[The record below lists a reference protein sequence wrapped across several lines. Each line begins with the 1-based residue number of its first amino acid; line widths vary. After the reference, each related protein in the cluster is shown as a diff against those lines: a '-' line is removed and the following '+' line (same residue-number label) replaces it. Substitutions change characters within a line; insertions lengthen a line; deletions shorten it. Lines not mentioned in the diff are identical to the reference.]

1 MKYLLVA
8 LLPLLMTSCASLYPL
23 GGSVVGAT
31 GGAAV
36 GGIPGAAIGAGVGW
50 GAGKGAQVVKENK
63 NLKEEVE
70 AYSKG
75 DVEKLVQL
83 RLQEAKEGG
92 FFDSML
98 EGVYDFI
105 KIVVLVLVLWNVLP
119 LVYTF
124 MSNKKIHK
132 KINGGDNGKTTSDT
146 QVVRQ
151 PDEKG

>member
-1 MKYLLVA
+1 MRYLLIA
-8 LLPLLMTSCASLYPL
+8 LLPFLMTSCASLYPL
-23 GGSVVGAT
+23 GGSIVGAT

-36 GGIPGAAIGAGVGW
+36 GGVPGAAVGAGIGW
-50 GAGKGAQVVKENK
+50 GAGKGVQVVKENK
-63 NLKEEVE
+63 DLKEEVD

-92 FFDSML
+92 FFDSIL

-105 KIVVLVLVLWNVLP
+105 MLVLIILVAWNVLP
-119 LVYTF
+119 IVYTF
-124 MSNKKIHK
+124 LSNKKIHK
-132 KINGGDNGKTTSDT
+132 KLNGGENGKTTSDT